1 MAAYQDTG
9 CRIFSYPN
17 RWFLLTCLI
26 LTTFFIPTF
35 NAFCSN
41 ASNAGSFDF
50 ELIQHKIKDI
60 SHKIKSSSLSREDIE
75 DSLKQT
81 EGFLLTAEEC
91 ASTSSAQIERL
102 DREILFLGPVS
113 DHEPVETAKE
123 RRRLTHEKQTLA
135 VRLSEC
141 RLISTLAQ
149 RLKNDLTD
157 QVKIRRKADFFSRTD
172 NYYNNLLTS
181 LPSYIQFKSRLTTYF
196 VTRSG
201 LGALTLPEMVILLLL
216 IAGGG
221 FTGWKSFGFLKS
233 HFPSLKGG
241 PETVAAFAT
250 ASGGIYVFYICRES
264 IGRAYAPW
272 LFLCLALYCFSM
284 ILFHFLSSLRQSGF
298 LPVPGIPP
306 LRRIRL
312 LVVLCVLLFASTRLN
327 LEGFTELHA
336 PLALAQFLVICAVS
350 LAGWSFMWSLNPPS
364 GLIRCQ
370 GALRALITLFF
381 FLVLI
386 VELSGFRN
394 LSIFLLVGLFSTY
407 LLLILFKV
415 TLVAIDETIGGFFSG
430 KYPWQQ
436 KVRSAFGISEEESLM
451 GVLWLGFI
459 FKLLAWFTAFFLL
472 LQAWGLSSEQ
482 RNTISSYLINGLH
495 FGNLVIAP
503 ARILMGIFVFACC
516 WTFVSWIKL
525 RLDKKWLESSQVS
538 RSVQETLVTST
549 GYAGFALA
557 LLIGLSIA
565 GVSFSNLAV
574 IAGALSV
581 GIGFG
586 LQNIVNNFVSGLI
599 ILFERP
605 VKRGDWI
612 SVGNTEGYVQKISV
626 RSTLIQTFDRSDVIV
641 PNSELISN
649 QVTNM
654 MLNDRY
660 GRLII
665 PIGVAYG
672 SDTELVR
679 TILLDIA
686 KANDKVIND
695 GRAPMPYVL
704 FLEFGDSSLNF
715 ELRCYLANIDERL
728 VVKSEI
734 NYEIDRKFR
743 EHSISIPFPQRDLYI
758 KEMPSHRST
767 GQAEE

>member
-1 MAAYQDTG
+1 MTANSETG
-9 CRIFSYPN
+9 FRIFSYPN
-17 RWFLLTCLI
+17 QWLLLLCLVF
-26 LTTFFIPTF
+26 TTLFSPTF
-35 NAFCSN
+35 TAFCSSAPN
-41 ASNAGSFDF
+41 AKPFDF
-50 ELIQHKIKDI
+50 EAIQQQIKNISYKIKNA
-60 SHKIKSSSLSREDIE
+60 SLSRQDIE

-81 EGFLLTAEEC
+81 EGFLLTAEDC
-91 ASTSSAQIERL
+91 ASTSSSQIDRL
-102 DREILFLGPVS
+102 DNEIRSLGPAS
-113 DHEPVETAKE
+113 DHEPGETAKE
-123 RRRLTHEKQTLA
+123 RRRLTHKKQTLA

-157 QVKIRRKADFFSRTD
+157 QVKLHRKADFFSKTD

-181 LPSYIQFKSRLTTYF
+181 LPSYIQFKSQLTRYF
-196 VTRSG
+196 ATRSG
-201 LGALTLPEMVILLLL
+201 LGAMTLPELIIFLLLS
-216 IAGGG
+216 AGGG
-221 FTGWKSFGFLKS
+221 VAGWKLFAFLKK
-233 HFPSLKGG
+233 HLPSLRGW
-241 PETVAAFAT
+241 PETVAAFAA
-250 ASGGIYVFYICRES
+250 ASGGLYIFYICRES
-264 IGRAYAPW
+264 LLTSYAPW
-272 LFLCLALYCFSM
+272 LLLSLALYCFSM
-284 ILFHFLSSLRQSGF
+284 FLFQFFSSLGQSDFLS
-298 LPVPGIPP
+298 VAGIPP
-306 LRRIRL
+306 IRRIRL
-312 LVVLCVLLFASTRLN
+312 LVVLCVLLFVSTRMN
-327 LEGFTELHA
+327 MEGFAELHA
-336 PLALAQFLVICAVS
+336 SLALIQFILICAVC
-350 LAGWSFMWSLNPPS
+350 LAGWSFMWSLNLPS
-364 GLIRCQ
+364 GFIKCR
-370 GALRALITLFF
+370 GALRATITLCFC
-381 FLVLI
+381 LALI
-386 VELSGFRN
+386 VEVSGYRN
-394 LSIFLLVGLFSTY
+394 LSIFLIIGLFSTY
-407 LLLILFKV
+407 LLSILLKV
-415 TLVAIDETIGGFFSG
+415 TLLAIDETIGGFFLG
-430 KYPWQQ
+430 KFLWQQ
-436 KVRSAFGISEEESLM
+436 KVRSAFGISKDESLM
-451 GVLWLGFI
+451 SILWLGFI

-472 LQAWGLSSEQ
+472 LQAWGLSSDQ
-482 RNTISSYLINGLH
+482 RNKISTYLVNGLH
-495 FGNLVIAP
+495 VGDLVIAP

-525 RLDKKWLESSQVS
+525 RLDKKWLQDSHVS

-654 MLNDRY
+654 MLHDRY

-695 GRAPMPYVL
+695 GRAPKPHVL

-734 NYEIDRKFR
+734 NYEIDKKFR
-743 EHSISIPFPQRDLYI
+743 EHNISIPFPQRDLYI

-767 GQAEE
+767 RQEDE